1 VLFGEGDGGREA
13 DDLDELFLQNAEVGV
28 AFFKG
33 EAADGEADR
42 DVVTCMWLGGCC
54 LLRG

>member
-1 VLFGEGDGGREA
+1 MLFGEGDGGREA

-33 EAADGEADR
+33 EAADGQPDR
-42 DVVTCMWLGGCC
+42 DVVTCMRLGG
-54 LLRG
+54 